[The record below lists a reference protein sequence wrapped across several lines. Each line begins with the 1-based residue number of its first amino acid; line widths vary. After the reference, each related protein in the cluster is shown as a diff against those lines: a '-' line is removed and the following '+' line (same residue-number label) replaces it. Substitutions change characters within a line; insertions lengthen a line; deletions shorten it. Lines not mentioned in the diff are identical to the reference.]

1 MTLNDAFEGR
11 SLKTTHLIQRGS
23 LLALAVT
30 ATLILTFGRHNGFMV
45 GVVLA
50 LSTVVAPAVYV
61 LGKRLMLK
69 VRQRETEA
77 RLVMQTKDYLQNHES
92 ECVVRA
98 VPAKGPEEESD
109 IEILARVID
118 GRKLPTEDFRRCQ
131 VTASIPQE
139 AQPVVFDALPRR
151 YAVRSLYE
159 RRFADLAATLPK
171 AVCMPLGEVRP
182 AAATREFGYWV
193 AGPRN
198 LEIEYSSAAIDEIR
212 MQAAEGYQRMR
223 HGGVEV
229 GGVLFGTHA
238 GRTVRI
244 LAMRPIECG
253 YSNGPRFIL
262 SELDETALANLLKNS
277 AGDPELADMEPVGWY
292 HSHTR
297 EEIYF
302 SPADV
307 RLFDRFFPQAW
318 QVALVVRPANLTP
331 TRAGFF
337 FREPD
342 GTLRTASSYC
352 EFHLGLMASAA
363 AA

>member
-1 MTLNDAFEGR
+1 MTLNDAFEGH
-11 SLKTTHLIQRGS
+11 SLKTTHLMQRGS
-23 LLALAVT
+23 LLALAVA
-30 ATLILTFGRHNGFMV
+30 ATLILAFGRRNGFMV

-50 LSTVVAPAVYV
+50 LSTVVAPAVFV
-61 LGKRLMLK
+61 LGKRLILK

-92 ECVVRA
+92 ECVVRD
-98 VPAKGPEEESD
+98 PGAKAPEMESD

-131 VTASIPQE
+131 VTVSIPQE
-139 AQPVVFDALPRR
+139 AEPVVFDALPRR

-159 RRFADLAATLPK
+159 RRFADLAANLPK
-171 AVCMPLGEVRP
+171 AVCMPLGELQPP
-182 AAATREFGYWV
+182 ATTQEFGYWA

-198 LEIEYSSAAIDEIR
+198 LEIEYSNAALDEIR
-212 MQAAEGYQRMR
+212 MRAAEGHQRMR

-229 GGVLFGTHA
+229 GGVLFGTHDE
-238 GRTVRI
+238 GTVRI

-253 YSNGPRFIL
+253 YANGPRFIL
-262 SELDETALANLLKNS
+262 SDQDETALANLLES
-277 AGDPELADMEPVGWY
+277 CAGDPDLAGLEPVGWY

-297 EEIYF
+297 EEIHL
-302 SPADV
+302 SLADV

-337 FREPD
+337 FREAD
-342 GTLRTASSYC
+342 GKLRTASSYC
-352 EFHLGLMASAA
+352 EFHLGLMVSAA